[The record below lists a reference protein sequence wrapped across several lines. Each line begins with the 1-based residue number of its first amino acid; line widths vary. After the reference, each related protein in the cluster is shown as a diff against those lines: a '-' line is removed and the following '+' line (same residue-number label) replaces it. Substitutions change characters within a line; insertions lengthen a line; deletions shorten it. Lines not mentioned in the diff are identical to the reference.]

1 MAAVLTAPPAL
12 LPVDLPDAKAYLRVD
27 HDHENELITALL
39 RAATAAVEAM
49 SGQHLIEQGWSVLLD
64 DWPAGGVIC
73 LAIGPVMALDE
84 IRLYSDTGTYAV
96 IDEAHYYL
104 DAASR
109 PARVVLRPDR
119 VWARPGQLANG
130 IEIRLRSG
138 FGPAA
143 EDVPDELR
151 QAIRSL
157 AAHWYEN
164 REASSDPM
172 MKTVPMGV
180 SALVSAHR
188 GIGL

>member
-12 LPVDLPDAKAYLRVD
+12 LPVDLAEAKAYLRVD
-27 HDHENELITALL
+27 HDHEDELITALL

-73 LAIGPVMALDE
+73 LAVGPVLAVDE
-84 IRLYSDTGTYAV
+84 IRLHSAEGAYAV
-96 IDEAHYYL
+96 IDEAHYYV

-109 PARVVLRPDR
+109 PARLVLRPDR
-119 VWARPGQLANG
+119 IWARPGRLANG

-143 EDVPDELR
+143 TDVPDELR

-164 REASSDPM
+164 REASSEPM
-172 MKTVPMGV
+172 VRTVPMGV

-188 GIGL
+188 GISL